1 VAETIDQVVG
11 YISDPVISE
20 KIHNLS
26 HQGTVEYVV
35 IEQKDTL
42 RRRIR
47 IQSDRGTECL
57 VAIPRNQTLSD
68 GAVLLLE
75 KDRAIVI
82 RLTAEEWLSLLPT
95 SIEVATE
102 LGYFVGNLH
111 WRVRFDGPILLIA
124 LEGPEEDYLARLRP
138 FLESGR
144 AKRVDHEQ

>member
-1 VAETIDQVVG
+1 MAETIDRVVG

-20 KIHNLS
+20 KLHNLS

-47 IQSDRGTECL
+47 IQSDCGTECL
-57 VAIPRNQTLSD
+57 VAIPRHQTLSD

-102 LGYFVGNLH
+102 LGYFAGNLH

-144 AKRVDHEQ
+144 AKRVDHEK

>member
-1 VAETIDQVVG
+1 VAETIDRVVG

-20 KIHNLS
+20 KLHNLS
-26 HQGTVEYVV
+26 HQGAVEYVV

-47 IQSDRGTECL
+47 IQSDCGTECL
-57 VAIPRNQTLSD
+57 VAIPRDQTLSD
-68 GAVLLLE
+68 V
-75 KDRAIVI
+75 
-82 RLTAEEWLSLLPT
+82 TAEEWLCLQPT

-102 LGYFVGNLH
+102 LGYFAGNLH

>member
-1 VAETIDQVVG
+1 MPETIDRIVG
-11 YISDPVISE
+11 YVSDPEISE
-20 KIHNLS
+20 KLHNLS
-26 HQGTVEYVV
+26 HQGVVEYVV

-47 IQSDRGTECL
+47 IKSDRGTECL
-57 VAIPRNQTLSD
+57 VALPRNQTLSD

-75 KDRAIVI
+75 EDRAIVI
-82 RLTAEEWLSLLPT
+82 RLTAEKWLSLLPT

-102 LGYFVGNLH
+102 LGYFSGNLH

-124 LEGPEEDYLARLRP
+124 IEGPEEDYLARLRP

-144 AKRVDHEQ
+144 AKRVDHEK

>member
-1 VAETIDQVVG
+1 MSETIDRIVG
-11 YISDPVISE
+11 YISDPEISE
-20 KIHNLS
+20 KLHKLS
-26 HQGTVEYVV
+26 HQGVVEYVV

-47 IQSDRGTECL
+47 IKSDRGTECL
-57 VAIPRNQTLSD
+57 VALPRNQTLSD

-75 KDRAIVI
+75 EDRAIVI
-82 RLTAEEWLSLLPT
+82 RLTAEKWLSLLPT

-102 LGYFVGNLH
+102 LGYFSGNLH

-124 LEGPEEDYLARLRP
+124 IEGPEEDYLARLRP

-144 AKRVDHEQ
+144 AKRGDHEK

>member
-1 VAETIDQVVG
+1 VAETIDRVVG

-20 KIHNLS
+20 KLHNLS

-35 IEQKDTL
+35 IEH
-42 RRRIR
+42 
-47 IQSDRGTECL
+47 
-57 VAIPRNQTLSD
+57 AIPRNQTLSD

-102 LGYFVGNLH
+102 LGYFAGNLH

-144 AKRVDHEQ
+144 AKRVDHER